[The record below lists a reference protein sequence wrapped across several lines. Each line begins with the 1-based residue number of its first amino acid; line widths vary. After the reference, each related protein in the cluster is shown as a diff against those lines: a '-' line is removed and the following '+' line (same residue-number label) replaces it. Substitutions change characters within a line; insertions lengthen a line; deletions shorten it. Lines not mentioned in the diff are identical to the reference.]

1 MENSEYAMILSEG
14 VEHWNSCGRR
24 DAGKKV
30 NCHQTHAIAFC
41 IEWVTYFLASIAGDK
56 KWGIH

>member
-1 MENSEYAMILSEG
+1 MENSEHAMILSEG

-30 NCHQTHAIAFC
+30 NCHQIHVITVC
-41 IEWVTYFLASIAGDK
+41 MEWVTYFLAGAPDDNG
-56 KWGIH
+56 